1 MITTADLKGVKAFK
15 ELDGGALALT
25 ASRCADIRLAKS
37 EWLIHEGEAPRFFA
51 VIAGKLEISKQV
63 AGTDTILRTY
73 EAGDTFGEVPLL
85 LGSSSV
91 VSVRATEPCHLAA
104 LDTTEFWRLMHTQE
118 PFAKSVSADMADRI
132 TTLWST
138 AMEVQRAR
146 CTIVGDP
153 DSPDCHRLRD
163 FLTRLHVP
171 FDWEERRGD
180 PSCLVTFADGK
191 QLKSPPI
198 RELAEAIELRT
209 SPREHCYEVAIVGAG
224 PAGLAAAV
232 YGASEGLRTILI
244 EREAPGGQAG
254 MSSRI
259 ENYLGFPNGISG
271 EDLADRAFRQV
282 NRFGADVVVT
292 REALRI
298 EGEPYARR
306 IILDGD
312 EVVHCRS
319 IIIATG
325 VSYRYLDATGCEDF
339 LNRGVYYGAAQA
351 EARRV
356 GGRRIHLLGGG
367 NSAGQ
372 AAMFFSDFAEHVSI
386 IIRSDDLSSTMSHYL
401 ITELSTRPNI
411 SVIPSSEV
419 VGVAGKTELQS
430 LTLRDVRDG
439 TQRIESSD
447 ALFVFIGADAHTEWL
462 RDCVAT
468 DELGYI
474 PTGRPAAG
482 VSRSW
487 PLSREPFL
495 LETNQPGIFAVGDVR
510 KDSVKRVASGVGE
523 GATAITMVHHIL
535 QEIPDQFKIEDAL
548 REGLVLPSAAG

>member
-1 MITTADLKGVKAFK
+1 MITTTDLKGVKAFK
-15 ELDGGALALT
+15 QLDDGALALA
-25 ASRCADIRLAKS
+25 ASRSADIRLKTG
-37 EWLIHEGEAPRFFA
+37 EWLIHEGESPRFFA
-51 VIAGKLEISKQV
+51 VIQGKLDISKHVAGKENV
-63 AGTDTILRTY
+63 LRSY
-73 EAGDTFGEVPLL
+73 ESGDSFGEVPLL
-85 LGSSSV
+85 LGASSV
-91 VSVRATEPCHLAA
+91 VSVVATEPCHLAA
-104 LDTTEFWRLMHTQE
+104 LDITEFWRLMHTQE
-118 PFAKSVSADMADRI
+118 AFAKSVSADMADRI

-138 AMEVQRAR
+138 AMEVPRAR

-153 DSPDCHRLRD
+153 NSPDCHRLRD
-163 FLTRLHVP
+163 FLTRIHVP
-171 FDWEERRGD
+171 FDWEERREA
-180 PSCLVTFADGK
+180 PNCLLTFGDGK
-191 QLKSPPI
+191 QLVSPTI
-198 RELAEAIELRT
+198 RELAEALELRT
-209 SPREHCYEVAIVGAG
+209 NPREHCYEVAIIGAG

-244 EREAPGGQAG
+244 ERDAPGGQAG
-254 MSSRI
+254 QSSRI
-259 ENYLGFPNGISG
+259 ENYLGFPNGVSG

-292 REALRI
+292 REAIRI

-325 VSYRYLDATGCEDF
+325 VSYRYLEARGCEDF

-372 AAMFFSDFAEHVSI
+372 AAMFFSDYAEHVNI
-386 IIRSDDLSSTMSHYL
+386 VIRTNDLAATMSQYL
-401 ITELSTRPNI
+401 IAELSTRPNI
-411 SVIPSSEV
+411 SVIPTSEV
-419 VGVAGKTELQS
+419 VGVDGKGELES
-430 LTLRDVRDG
+430 LTLRDVSSKTER
-439 TQRIESSD
+439 TERSD

-462 RDCVAT
+462 RDCIAT

-474 PTGRPAAG
+474 PTGQASAH
-482 VSRSW
+482 SKAW

-495 LETNQPGIFAVGDVR
+495 LETSQPGIFAVGDVR
-510 KDSVKRVASGVGE
+510 KGSVKRVASGVGE
-523 GATAITMVHHIL
+523 GATAITMVHRIL
-535 QEIPDQFKIEDAL
+535 EEVPEEFKLQDAL
-548 REGLVLPSAAG
+548 REGLAVPGLA